1 MRLSSTLAAAAALTL
16 SVSGCAE
23 SVESDDVLTDG
34 IYAILRAVATD
45 DDGLRATAILLVGGA
60 GSNTYVML
68 TGDDALTATA
78 DGETSRLIAQNLGD
92 IYQYNGE
99 LAANAVDTE
108 VVFRFERTIDDGA
121 PDSRCTMPA
130 AFEITAPVDGDV
142 FSRAEDDLVITWTPG
157 SDDDPLQLEVD
168 GSCIQDLVV
177 TIDEDTGSHTI
188 PAGTI
193 ESFAEPAEAC
203 EITIRLSRERSGT
216 LDPAF
221 GEGGRVTC
229 SQLRET
235 SFRSDP

>member
-1 MRLSSTLAAAAALTL
+1 MRLSSTLAAAVLALSITA
-16 SVSGCAE
+16 CAE

-34 IYAILRAVATD
+34 IYADLSAVATEE
-45 DDGLRATAILLVGGA
+45 GMRVTAILVVGGES
-60 GSNTYVML
+60 SNTYVKL

-78 DGETSRLIAQNLGD
+78 DGETRRLSAQNLGN
-92 IYQYNGE
+92 IYHYGAD
-99 LAANAVDTE
+99 LAANTGDTE

-121 PDSRCTMPA
+121 PDSRCTVPA
-130 AFEITAPVDGDV
+130 PFEITAPADGDV

-157 SDDDPLQLEVD
+157 NEDDPLQLEVD
-168 GSCIQDLVV
+168 GSCIEDLVV

-203 EITIRLSRERSGT
+203 ETTIRLSRERSGT
-216 LDPAF
+216 LDRAF
-221 GEGGRVTC
+221 GEGGRVIC